1 MKKIMYLLLL
11 LSVLCPAAWAQKEY
25 GLKFSNLVNEDLSL
39 ESAIRLGLEN
49 NSEFLTAK
57 QDIIIAE
64 QKLSEAKFRYLPQ
77 FAVQG
82 TATFYEADYPMVLPE
97 NVASRVL
104 PSKSTPILDKNDRF
118 FGVGITATQYIYS
131 GGRIHSTLKTAR
143 ANLKQVQSRYE
154 TVKNTIVR
162 QIKIAFANL
171 LYAQHNEQLT
181 LQVWQQ
187 AQAWQKN
194 SSADV
199 WTKMQEQAL
208 LAQFQSQYNRA
219 VNAQRNA
226 RMDMLAALNKELNAS
241 FTIVGDFEPL
251 QVSGDLPHFQLWA
264 LEFRPELKSAIYEL
278 ELDNIAI
285 DLALAKRYPD
295 VILNAAYEKVG
306 SSDLDDVNKQVSLSV
321 QLPLTYTIS
330 KQIAQKRAE
339 QKKNNLRRAAI
350 EDKIQVQVATSFEN
364 NRFWQEEVL
373 NRQATYN
380 GLEKMLTQDAKQA
393 PHTGLAPLHA
403 LQAYLQTAQ
412 LYLQAVRENHIAK
425 AQLEWAIGQDL

>member
-1 MKKIMYLLLL
+1 MKKIIGLLLL
-11 LSVLCPAAWAQKEY
+11 LTLAPFVWAQKEY
-25 GLKFSNLVNEDLSL
+25 GLKFSNLINDDLSL

-49 NSEFLTAK
+49 NSDFLTAK

-77 FAVQG
+77 FSLQG
-82 TATFYEADYPMVLPE
+82 TATWYDADYPMVLPE
-97 NVASRVL
+97 NVANRIL
-104 PSKSTPILDKNDRF
+104 PAKSTPILDRDDRF
-118 FGVGITATQYIYS
+118 FGVGITATQYLYS

-143 ANLKQVQSRYE
+143 ANLKQAQSRYE
-154 TVKNTIVR
+154 IVKNTIVR
-162 QIKIAFANL
+162 QIKISFAKM
-171 LYAQHNEQLT
+171 LYAQQNEQLT
-181 LQVWQQ
+181 YNVWQR
-187 AQAWQKN
+187 AKSWQEK

-199 WTKMQEQAL
+199 WTKMQTQSL
-208 LAQFQSQYNRA
+208 LAQLQSQYTLA
-219 VNAQRNA
+219 VNEKNNA
-226 RMDMLAALNKELNAS
+226 RMEMLASLNKELNSA
-241 FTIVGDFEPL
+241 FTISGNFEPQ
-251 QVSGDLPHFQLWA
+251 QVDGDLPHFQLWA

-295 VILNAAYEKVG
+295 VILNASYEKVG
-306 SSDLDDVNKQVSLSV
+306 SSDLDDVNKQISLSV

-339 QKKNNLRRAAI
+339 QRKNSLRRAAI
-350 EDKIQVQVATSFEN
+350 EDNIQRQVAASFEN

-373 NRQATYN
+373 TRQTTYN
-380 GLEKMLTQDAKQA
+380 TLEKMLTQDAKHA
-393 PHTGLAPLHA
+393 PQTGLAPLQA

>member
-1 MKKIMYLLLL
+1 MKKLVFL
-11 LSVLCPAAWAQKEY
+11 LSLIALTSPAWAQKEY
-25 GLKFSNLVNEDLSL
+25 GLKFSNLVNEELSL

-49 NSEFLTAK
+49 NSQFLTAK

-77 FAVQG
+77 FALQG
-82 TATFYEADYPMVLPE
+82 TATFYDADYPMVLPE

-104 PSKSTPILDKNDRF
+104 PGKNTPLLDRDDRF

-143 ANLKQVQSRYE
+143 ANLKQVQSNYE
-154 TVKNTIVR
+154 IVKNGIVR
-162 QIKIAFANL
+162 NIKVSFAKL
-171 LYAQHNEQLT
+171 LYAQENEQLT
-181 LQVWQQ
+181 LKVWQQ
-187 AQAWQKN
+187 AQAWYAHY
-194 SSADV
+194 SGDV
-199 WTKMQEQAL
+199 WTKMQIAAL
-208 LAQFQSQYNRA
+208 LGQLQSQYALAINE
-219 VNAQRNA
+219 RNTA
-226 RMDMLAALNKELNAS
+226 RMDMLASLNKEINAS
-241 FTIVGDFEPL
+241 FTITGTFTPV
-251 QVSGDLPHFQLWA
+251 QVTGDLPHFQLWA

-295 VILNAAYEKVG
+295 VILNASYEKVG
-306 SSDLDDVNKQVSLSV
+306 SSNLEDVNKQVSLSV
-321 QLPLTYTIS
+321 QLPLSYTIS
-330 KQIAQKRAE
+330 EQIAQKRAE

-364 NRFWQEEVL
+364 NRFWQTEALAREG
-373 NRQATYN
+373 TYRN
-380 GLEKMLTQDAKQA
+380 LDKMLTQDAQHA
-393 PHTGLAPLHA
+393 SHNGLAPLQA

-425 AQLEWAIGQDL
+425 AQLEWSIGQDL